1 MFSSLEN
8 KVIVVTGAGRGIG
21 KQMSKDFA
29 ENGAK
34 VAMVDLDYEGA
45 AKAAEEI
52 SGAKAYK
59 LDISVAQD
67 VKSVFNQIKNDLGTV
82 DVLVN
87 NATYLPKTE
96 DLLGT
101 SIEEFN
107 RTMTVVLNGAF
118 LCTTAVMPDMI
129 AKKKGNIINI
139 ATVNAKGMYGSDVY
153 SIAKA
158 GVLAFARTI
167 TTRYGKDGIRS
178 NTVIPGTIATEIWSE
193 RAKRNPQVFEDLKAW
208 YPMGRVGTPQDVS
221 NVVLFLASDES
232 SWMSGTEVVIDG
244 GLLAGPAPMFRVIEA
259 QG

>member
-1 MFSSLEN
+1 MYKSLEN
-8 KVIVVTGAGRGIG
+8 KVVVVTGAGRGIG
-21 KQMSKDFA
+21 KQMSKDFGA
-29 ENGAK
+29 SGAK
-34 VAMVDLDYEGA
+34 VALVDLDEAGA
-45 AKAAEEI
+45 TAAAAEI
-52 SGAKAYK
+52 PGSKAYK
-59 LDISVAQD
+59 LDISVAED
-67 VKSVFNQIKNDLGTV
+67 VKNVFNKIKNDLGVV

-96 DLLGT
+96 ALLDT
-101 SIEEFN
+101 SIEEFD

-118 LCTTAVMPDMI
+118 LCTAAVMPDMI

-208 YPMGRVGTPQDVS
+208 YPMGRVGTPQDVA

-232 SWMSGTEVVIDG
+232 GWMSGTEVVIDG
-244 GLLAGPAPMFRVIEA
+244 GLLAGPAPMFKVIEA

>member
-1 MFSSLEN
+1 MYKSLEN
-8 KVIVVTGAGRGIG
+8 KVVVVTGAGRGIG
-21 KQMSKDFA
+21 KQMSSDLA
-29 ENGAK
+29 ASGAK
-34 VAMVDLDYEGA
+34 VALVDLDFEGA
-45 AKAAEEI
+45 SKAAAEI
-52 SGAKAYK
+52 AGSKAYK
-59 LDISVAQD
+59 LDISIEAD
-67 VKSVFNQIKNDLGTV
+67 VKRVFAEIKNDLGTV

-87 NATYLPKTE
+87 NATYLPKQE

-101 SIEEFN
+101 PLAEFD

-118 LCTTAVMPDMI
+118 LCTTAVLPDMI

-139 ATVNAKGMYGSDVY
+139 ATVNAKGMYGSDAY

-158 GVLAFARTI
+158 GVLAFARTL

-178 NTVIPGTIATEIWSE
+178 NTVIPGTIATEVWSE
-193 RAKRNPQVFEDLKAW
+193 RAERNPQVFNDLKPW

-232 SWMSGTEVVIDG
+232 SWMSGTELVIDG
-244 GLLAGPAPMFRVIEA
+244 GLLAGPAPMFAVIEA

>member
-29 ENGAK
+29 KNGAK

-67 VKSVFNQIKNDLGTV
+67 VKSVFSQIKNDMGTV

-101 SIEEFN
+101 SIEEFD

>member
-67 VKSVFNQIKNDLGTV
+67 VKSVFSQIKNDLGTV

-101 SIEEFN
+101 SIEEFD

>member
-1 MFSSLEN
+1 
-8 KVIVVTGAGRGIG
+8 
-21 KQMSKDFA
+21 
-29 ENGAK
+29 
-34 VAMVDLDYEGA
+34 
-45 AKAAEEI
+45 
-52 SGAKAYK
+52 
-59 LDISVAQD
+59 
-67 VKSVFNQIKNDLGTV
+67 
-82 DVLVN
+82 
-87 NATYLPKTE
+87 
-96 DLLGT
+96 
-101 SIEEFN
+101 
-107 RTMTVVLNGAF
+107 MTVVLNGAF

-208 YPMGRVGTPQDVS
+208 YPMGRVGTPQDVA

-232 SWMSGTEVVIDG
+232 GWMSGTEVVIDG